1 MARTISIGAQ
11 GFADIRE
18 HNDFYVDKT
27 GFISQWWNSSDPATL
42 ICRPRRFG
50 KTLNMSM
57 LECFFSSAYAGRHD
71 LFEGLTV
78 WNDVNLRVEQG
89 RWPVVALSFAG
100 AKGATLEDIS
110 LRIRERIAQAWR
122 SHAETLDASL
132 LPENEA
138 NVLTGRTTYV
148 SIESA
153 PSSLLRLCEHLHQ
166 ATGRRA
172 IILLD
177 EYDTPMQEAWVGGF
191 WDELT
196 EFVRS
201 LFNNTFKTNP
211 FLERAVLTGITRISR
226 ESIFSD
232 LNNLAVVT
240 TTTKQY
246 EDCFGFTEQETFSA
260 MDEMGLKE
268 REQVKE
274 WYDGFS
280 FGHVTDIYNPWSI
293 TNYLKYG
300 TAQPYWANT
309 SSNTLASKLVREGD
323 SQIKEDFERLL
334 QGGTISKVLDEQ
346 VAFGE
351 LGGKP
356 GAVWALLLANGY
368 LKVVSRQT
376 IDQGGAYELA
386 LTNREVMLSFDTMVK
401 GWFEQSA
408 SYYNGFIQA
417 LLTADLDAMNG
428 YMNDVALDTFSLF
441 DSGIRPAEREP
452 ERFYHGFVL
461 GLLVELRGRYVI
473 TSNRESGYGRYD
485 VMLEPLDSKH
495 DDAIIVEFK
504 VFNPRH
510 EKSLDET
517 VAAAKAQIAEKR
529 YAAGLEARGIS
540 QDRIRTYGFAFKGK
554 QVLIG

>member
-27 GFISQWWNSSDPATL
+27 GFISQWWNASDPVTL

-57 LECFFSSAYAGRHD
+57 LECFFSLAYAGRSD
-71 LFEGLTV
+71 LFDNLAI
-78 WNDVNLRVEQG
+78 WADVKLRAEQG
-89 RWPVVALSFAG
+89 TWPVVSLSFAG
-100 AKGATLEDIS
+100 AKGATLDDIT

-122 SHAETLDASL
+122 SHTAVLDADA
-132 LPENEA
+132 LPEHEA
-138 NVLTGRTTYV
+138 DLLLGRVTAV
-148 SIESA
+148 SPENA
-153 PSSLLRLCEHLHQ
+153 PSSLLRLCEHLRH

-172 IILLD
+172 IVLLD
-177 EYDTPMQEAWVGGF
+177 EYDTPMQEAWMGGF
-191 WDELT
+191 WDSLT

-211 FLERAVLTGITRISR
+211 FLERAVLTGVTRISR

-240 TTTKQY
+240 TTTDQY
-246 EDCFGFTEQETFSA
+246 ETCFGFTEQETFA
-260 MDEMGLKE
+260 ALDEMGLTG

-280 FGHVTDIYNPWSI
+280 FGHATDIYNPWSI

-300 TAQPYWANT
+300 KAEPYWANT
-309 SSNTLASKLVREGD
+309 SSNALASKLVREGD

-334 QGGTISKVLDEQ
+334 QGETVSKTLDEQ
-346 VAFGE
+346 VAFSE
-351 LGGKP
+351 LANKP

-386 LTNREVMLSFDTMVK
+386 LTNREVTLSFDTMVR

-408 SYYNGFIQA
+408 SYYNGFVQA
-417 LLTADLDAMNG
+417 LLAGDLDAMNG
-428 YMNDVALDTFSLF
+428 YMNDVTLDTFSLF
-441 DSGIRPAEREP
+441 DSGTRPAEREP

-461 GLLVELRGRYVI
+461 GLLVELRGRYIV

-485 VMLEPLDSKH
+485 VMLEPLNPER
-495 DDAIIVEFK
+495 DDAVIIEFK
-504 VFNPRH
+504 VYNPHR

-529 YAAGLEARGIS
+529 YAASLEAHGVP
-540 QDRIRTYGFAFKGK
+540 QDRIRAYGFAFKGK
-554 QVLIG
+554 HVLIG

>member
-1 MARTISIGAQ
+1 M
-11 GFADIRE
+11 
-18 HNDFYVDKT
+18 
-27 GFISQWWNSSDPATL
+27 
-42 ICRPRRFG
+42 
-50 KTLNMSM
+50 
-57 LECFFSSAYAGRHD
+57 
-71 LFEGLTV
+71 GLT
-78 WNDVNLRVEQG
+78 
-89 RWPVVALSFAG
+89 
-100 AKGATLEDIS
+100 
-110 LRIRERIAQAWR
+110 
-122 SHAETLDASL
+122 
-132 LPENEA
+132 
-138 NVLTGRTTYV
+138 
-148 SIESA
+148 
-153 PSSLLRLCEHLHQ
+153 
-166 ATGRRA
+166 
-172 IILLD
+172 
-177 EYDTPMQEAWVGGF
+177 
-191 WDELT
+191 
-196 EFVRS
+196 
-201 LFNNTFKTNP
+201 
-211 FLERAVLTGITRISR
+211 
-226 ESIFSD
+226 
-232 LNNLAVVT
+232 
-240 TTTKQY
+240 
-246 EDCFGFTEQETFSA
+246 
-260 MDEMGLKE
+260 E

-280 FGHVTDIYNPWSI
+280 FGHITDIYNPWSI

-300 TAQPYWANT
+300 TTQPYWANT
-309 SSNTLASKLVREGD
+309 SSNALASKLVREGD

-334 QGGTISKVLDEQ
+334 QGDTVSKVLDEQ

-351 LGGKP
+351 LGSKP

-386 LTNREVMLSFDTMVK
+386 LTNREVTLSFDTMVK

-417 LLTADLDAMNG
+417 LLAGDLDAMNG

-485 VMLEPLDSKH
+485 VMLEPLDSKL

-529 YAAGLEARGIS
+529 YAAGLEARGIP

>member
-57 LECFFSSAYAGRHD
+57 LECFFSSAYAGRQD
-71 LFEGLTV
+71 LFEGLAV
-78 WNDVNLRVEQG
+78 WNDIELRVEQG

-100 AKGATLEDIS
+100 AKGATIEDIS

-122 SHAETLDASL
+122 SHAETLDSSL
-132 LPENEA
+132 LPENEVD
-138 NVLTGRTTYV
+138 VLTGRTTYV

-153 PSSLLRLCEHLHQ
+153 PSSLLRLCEHLYQ
-166 ATGRRA
+166 ATGKRA

-177 EYDTPMQEAWVGGF
+177 EYDTPMQEAWMGGF

-211 FLERAVLTGITRISR
+211 FLERAVLTGVTRISR

-240 TTTKQY
+240 TTTEQY
-246 EDCFGFTEQETFSA
+246 EDCFGFTEQETFAA
-260 MDEMGLKE
+260 MDEMGLTE

-280 FGHVTDIYNPWSI
+280 FGHITDIYNPWSI

-309 SSNTLASKLVREGD
+309 SSNALASKLVREGD

-386 LTNREVMLSFDTMVK
+386 LTNREVTLSFDTMVK

-417 LLTADLDAMNG
+417 LLAGDLDAMNG

-485 VMLEPLDSKH
+485 VMLEPLDSKR

-517 VAAAKAQIAEKR
+517 VAAAKAQIAERR
-529 YAAGLEARGIS
+529 YAASLEARGIP